1 MQAMDT
7 DNSKNEI
14 QVAILI
20 EDIAQAK
27 ILSDGLREM
36 GIFAHY
42 YNALDEFWI
51 SLNTYTPELAIVD
64 VKLMSQGNLLFRNH
78 PKVKNE
84 ELKFC
89 FFYKDSTKAL
99 ANSTYG
105 LNHFGLIRSDISV
118 SDQIKPILRR
128 INTELYLTEQNEIM
142 SGRIER
148 LKVHSQRLS
157 EDQEKS
163 HNTIKSFEQ
172 VKNLMQRFGNVKNKS
187 DFLARSIY
195 FFNEWE
201 DCIKFGVYYIN
212 NTSQKLIS
220 PKANKPKYKVMPDL
234 WLANECRNGI
244 SEYALEMAF
253 DVSYGLIDEK
263 VIGIKV
269 SGGHENPDVI
279 ILARFNDSMVSH
291 FDWELLELKLN
302 SEYRRAMTIENSE
315 LATQTIDRDFYKV
328 FQEMDDIQYHQ
339 VQTSSKFLH
348 IDFSNLMNHI
358 ETNLENRFQWRSF
371 SIDLNFEMAYLL
383 GNQEC
388 LTSVAPGH
396 FIVKLRKESIEV
408 EYQKVQNYFSELEL
422 WRYFEDST
430 VMLSANIA
438 PTMNFIAPSAVN
450 TMKQMKD
457 HFDQKM
463 QYQRPTQSFA
473 ATQSLDI

>member
-1 MQAMDT
+1 MEA
-7 DNSKNEI
+7 DNSQNEI

-42 YNALDEFWI
+42 YSALDELWV
-51 SLNTYTPELAIVD
+51 SLNTYTPELAIID

-78 PKVKNE
+78 PKVKSE
-84 ELKFC
+84 ELNLC
-89 FFYKDSTKAL
+89 FFYKESTKML

-128 INTELYLTEQNEIM
+128 INTELYLSEQNELM

-163 HNTIKSFEQ
+163 HNTIKSIEN
-172 VKNLMQRFGNVKNKS
+172 VKSLMMRFGSVKNKS
-187 DFLARSIY
+187 DFLSRTIY

-234 WLANECRNGI
+234 WLANECKNGI

-269 SGGHENPDVI
+269 SGGHENPDMI
-279 ILARFNDSMVSH
+279 ILARFNDSMVAR
-291 FDWELLELKLN
+291 FDWDLLELKLN
-302 SEYRRAMTIENSE
+302 SDYS
-315 LATQTIDRDFYKV
+315 
-328 FQEMDDIQYHQ
+328 
-339 VQTSSKFLH
+339 
-348 IDFSNLMNHI
+348 
-358 ETNLENRFQWRSF
+358 
-371 SIDLNFEMAYLL
+371 
-383 GNQEC
+383 
-388 LTSVAPGH
+388 
-396 FIVKLRKESIEV
+396 
-408 EYQKVQNYFSELEL
+408 
-422 WRYFEDST
+422 
-430 VMLSANIA
+430 
-438 PTMNFIAPSAVN
+438 
-450 TMKQMKD
+450 
-457 HFDQKM
+457 
-463 QYQRPTQSFA
+463 
-473 ATQSLDI
+473 